1 VWNDSEK
8 GRELTTESPQASEWI
23 IDKNGGTM
31 ERSASRER
39 KSTSEQISKRIEEL
53 GDWRGKTLSSVREL
67 TKDADPEITKESK
80 WAKATSPG

>member
-1 VWNDSEK
+1 
-8 GRELTTESPQASEWI
+8 
-23 IDKNGGTM
+23 M
-31 ERSASRER
+31 ERSASPAAEAA
-39 KSTSEQISKRIEEL
+39 SEQISRRIAEL